1 MSIRFL
7 RAKHVVVVAASLTA
21 VLVLSLVGFLVGGT
35 SVDRKALGIGS
46 LKTLKVRYDQWQAAY
61 ARGGG
66 ADTLIVPL
74 GSARMGARA
83 SNPGHGRATLDLR
96 TGRLRVEVQ
105 GLPPGDALDVW
116 LVHARPIGEQ
126 TFHAGT
132 FAYESDRH
140 VLDRRLDLGALPSF
154 EIDRIAVTPRGTSPA
169 TALLAGSP
177 SLFQRLYHRAGLR
190 SNGGLYYAEERLGGG
205 STRGSA
211 SPFALLVPA
220 PAYAVT
226 PGPEELLAALIDEGE
241 RLFFEETFEGN
252 GRTCGTCHR
261 AEQNFALDPAFIATL
276 PPNDPLFV
284 AEFTPA
290 LAANFENPTLMREK
304 GLILENVDGTDD
316 LANKFTMRGVPHTLS
331 MLTSTSSSF
340 ANPFGPPFDRTGWS
354 GDGAPGAGTLRDF
367 ATGAVTQHF
376 TKTLAR
382 NSDPNQGPVDF
393 RLPTQDELNAMEAF
407 QFSLGRFE
415 DLDLD
420 LLAPRLR
427 SAVARQGLDLF
438 RGVGQCNTCHLNA
451 GATPNFAP
459 GVNFNF
465 DTGVESLSLQTVPR
479 DGGLGK
485 DFNASIN
492 AFGDGTFNTPPLV
505 EAADTGPFFHNN
517 AVDTIE
523 EAVEFYTTAAF
534 GNSPSGAF
542 TGGAINLNTSQIQ
555 AVAAFLRVINAD
567 FNVDEAKK
575 YELTALQTVSYSQA
589 SRLLRLAGHEIDD
602 ATRVLSE
609 RGLHPDAVI
618 RLRTSKGLLDFAAAT
633 RFAVIRNSLI
643 NSAIAQQD
651 VAKSLLIAP

>member
-21 VLVLSLVGFLVGGT
+21 VLALSLVGFLAGGT

-46 LKTLKVRYDQWQAAY
+46 PKTLTMRYEQWQAAY
-61 ARGGG
+61 TRNGG

-74 GSARMGARA
+74 GSAKMGVRA
-83 SNPGHGRATLDLR
+83 SSPGHGRATLDLKS
-96 TGRLRVEVQ
+96 GHLWVEVQ
-105 GLPPGDALDVW
+105 GLPSDDALELW
-116 LVHARPIGEQ
+116 LVHARPSGER

-132 FAYESDRH
+132 FVYEFDRH
-140 VLDRRLDLGALPSF
+140 VLDRRLDLGALQGF
-154 EIDRIAVTPRGTSPA
+154 EIDRIAVTPRGASPA
-169 TALLAGSP
+169 TPLLAGAP

-205 STRGSA
+205 SAPASV

-220 PAYAVT
+220 PAYAAT
-226 PGPEELLAALIDEGE
+226 PSPEALLATMIDEGE

-261 AEQNFALDPAFIATL
+261 AERNFTIDAAFIATL

-284 AEFTPA
+284 AEFNPD
-290 LAANFENPTLMREK
+290 LAANFENPTLMREH

-316 LANKFTMRGVPHTLS
+316 LANKFTMRSVPHTLS
-331 MLTSTSSSF
+331 LLTSTSSSF
-340 ANPFGPPFDRTGWS
+340 ASPFGPPFNRTGWS

-376 TKTLAR
+376 TKTLSR
-382 NSDPNQGPVDF
+382 IPGVDF
-393 RLPTQDELNAMEAF
+393 RLPTEDELNAMEAF

-415 DLDLD
+415 DPDLEQ
-420 LLAPRLR
+420 LRPRLR
-427 SAVARQGLDLF
+427 SDVARRGLDLF
-438 RGVGQCNTCHLNA
+438 TGDGQCSTCHFNA
-451 GATPNFAP
+451 GATASFSP
-459 GVNFNF
+459 GINRNF
-465 DTGVESLSLQTVPR
+465 DTGVETLSLATVPR
-479 DGGLGK
+479 DGGLGTE
-485 DFNASIN
+485 FNAAIN

-523 EAVEFYTTAAF
+523 EAVAFYTTPAF

-542 TGGAINLNTSQIQ
+542 TGGAIDLSTSEIEAI
-555 AVAAFLRVINAD
+555 AVFLRVINAD
-567 FNVDEAKK
+567 FNIDEAKK
-575 YELTALQTVSYSQA
+575 YESTALWTGSYSEA
-589 SRLLRLAGHEIDD
+589 SRLLQLAGHEIDD
-602 ATRVLSE
+602 AVRVLSE
-609 RGLHPDAVI
+609 RGLHLDAVI
-618 RLRTSKGLLDFAAAT
+618 RLRTSKTLLDFAAAT
-633 RFAVIRNSLI
+633 RFAAIRNSLI

-651 VAKSLLIAP
+651 TAKNLLIAP